1 MPGMNCPREYFQT
14 TLMIAGKS
22 MESLFLNVKRALFSD
37 VSSKTVK
44 TFSLTE
50 NAVQCLAG
58 TGIQG
63 QTDGSKAE
71 L

>member
-1 MPGMNCPREYFQT
+1 MVWQK
-14 TLMIAGKS
+14 IKI
-22 MESLFLNVKRALFSD
+22 KI
-37 VSSKTVK
+37 KK
-44 TFSLTE
+44 IKIKLTE

-71 L
+71 LQQPTSVCMRT